1 MRRRSLALLPLLLP
15 ALAVVEIVVFIAV
28 VHAIGG
34 LWAILLGVAASL
46 TGLALLRREGMKGW
60 RRFQAAAVEGRPP
73 GREVSHSLVGLFGS
87 LLLAVPGFVSS
98 VAGLL
103 LLLPPGRQLARHQ
116 MERYAE
122 RRVGGAA
129 ASDLFGARH
138 VRVHPGDPIVVID
151 EEPVS
156 SSPRPRPPAAA
167 IEGEVIEGE
176 VMR

>member
-1 MRRRSLALLPLLLP
+1 MRGRGLALLPLVLS
-15 ALAVVEIVVFIAV
+15 ALAIVEIVVFIAV

-34 LWAILLGVAASL
+34 LWAVLLGIAASV

-60 RRFQAAAVEGRPP
+60 RRFQAAAAEGRPP
-73 GREVSHSLVGLFGS
+73 GREVANSLVGLLGA
-87 LLLAVPGFVSS
+87 LLLAIPGFVSS

-116 MERYAE
+116 TERYTE

-138 VRVHPGDPIVVID
+138 VRVHPGDPIVVAD
-151 EEPVS
+151 DPA
-156 SSPRPRPPAAA
+156 PAQRTPAAA

-176 VMR
+176 VLR

>member
-1 MRRRSLALLPLLLP
+1 MRRRGLALLPLVLP

-28 VHAIGG
+28 AHALGG
-34 LWAILLGVAASL
+34 FWAVLLGLAASL
-46 TGLALLRREGMKGW
+46 TGLVLLRREGMKGW
-60 RRFQAAAVEGRPP
+60 RRFQAAAAEGRPP
-73 GREVSHSLVGLFGS
+73 GHEVSTSLVGLLGA

-116 MERYAE
+116 LERYAE

-138 VRVHPGDPIVVID
+138 VRVRPGDPIVID
-151 EEPVS
+151 EEPA
-156 SSPRPRPPAAA
+156 PAQRTPAAA

-176 VMR
+176 VLR